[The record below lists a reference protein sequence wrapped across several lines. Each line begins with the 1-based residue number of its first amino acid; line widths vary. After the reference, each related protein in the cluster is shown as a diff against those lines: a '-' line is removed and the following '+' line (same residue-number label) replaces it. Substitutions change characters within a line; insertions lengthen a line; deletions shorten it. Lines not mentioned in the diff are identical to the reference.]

1 MSYKFPE
8 IVTRQSSEKCTNTW
22 RYELNI
28 LDFETNPRYFP
39 SSLTTGKFHAFVSS
53 NVCIHTVGIIQTGR
67 NRSHQFTNGKTMIK
81 FLTEHDVPD
90 IIQQHDT

>member
-53 NVCIHTVGIIQTGR
+53 NVCITCSILSVSYKRAGTEVINLLTVKR
-67 NRSHQFTNGKTMIK
+67 
-81 FLTEHDVPD
+81 
-90 IIQQHDT
+90 

>member
-28 LDFETNPRYFP
+28 LDFETNP
-39 SSLTTGKFHAFVSS
+39 K
-53 NVCIHTVGIIQTGR
+53 IGR
-67 NRSHQFTNGKTMIK
+67 AH
-81 FLTEHDVPD
+81 V
-90 IIQQHDT
+90 